1 LFPSLGTIVLILIFF
16 FFFRLLLVCA
26 LWICIGL
33 LIVMVFSEKHY
44 VDLLSVLIHV
54 HRLRRVML
62 VVVGII
68 IVAFY
73 RLIDLLAGFR
83 HIRTIQVIPSID
95 SVMLCH
101 GWRIL
106 NNQLLL
112 LLLVQLIIILPLI
125 DFVS

>member
-1 LFPSLGTIVLILIFF
+1 LFPSLGAIILILIF

-54 HRLRRVML
+54 HRLRRVMP

-68 IVAFY
+68 IVSFY

-106 NNQLLL
+106 NNQQLLL

>member
-1 LFPSLGTIVLILIFF
+1 
-16 FFFRLLLVCA
+16 
-26 LWICIGL
+26 
-33 LIVMVFSEKHY
+33 MVFSEKHY

-106 NNQLLL
+106 NDQLL